1 MMTMNVH
8 AVRAIYS
15 FEMARTRRTLLQSIV
30 SPVISTSLYFV
41 VFGAA
46 IGARITEIEGVR
58 YGAFIVPGLI
68 MLTLL
73 TQSVMN
79 ASFGIYFPRFTG
91 TIYEILSA
99 PVSYLE
105 IVLGYVGAAAT
116 KSVILGLIILATA
129 GLFVPL
135 KVDHPLWMVVFLL
148 LQDQLGEGLLGQ
160 ILAQRNA
167 LFGLGKNS
175 MPLSAAVG
183 TLIHAGMA
191 ALMSAALQRMWLRNR
206 GLAVSMVLLIFI
218 AFQGALVALAIGK
231 I

>member
-1 MMTMNVH
+1 MGSPTVIPRTDP
-8 AVRAIYS
+8 RA
-15 FEMARTRRTLLQSIV
+15 RTLL
-30 SPVISTSLYFV
+30 
-41 VFGAA
+41 
-46 IGARITEIEGVR
+46 
-58 YGAFIVPGLI
+58 GLC
-68 MLTLL
+68 LTLCC
-73 TQSVMN
+73 
-79 ASFGIYFPRFTG
+79 GYF
-91 TIYEILSA
+91 IL
-99 PVSYLE
+99 E
-105 IVLGYVGAAAT
+105 
-116 KSVILGLIILATA
+116 
-129 GLFVPL
+129 
-135 KVDHPLWMVVFLL
+135 MVVFLL